1 MEEFGDS
8 TTEFLFKYAQVDLD
22 MVSVIE
28 SKYLSHVERDQDVSR
43 LMNWFKGKFE

>member
-28 SKYLSHVERDQDVSR
+28 SKYLSHVERDQDVAR
-43 LMNWFKGKFE
+43 LM